1 MRIAFSEVVRW
12 SASSP
17 VTGTAW
23 SPNRSHEA
31 CGTAIIWVAVV
42 LSLVAG
48 EPLTPFQHAA
58 MVADFTNQVCHW
70 GSRGVGYINADV
82 TMTLS
87 RPPVDCELGLRAAD
101 AVPAEGI
108 SIGTA
113 TLSDR
118 LGALGTCVI
127 TALSNG
133 DHPVDLTITT
143 R

>member
-1 MRIAFSEVVRW
+1 M
-12 SASSP
+12 
-17 VTGTAW
+17 
-23 SPNRSHEA
+23 
-31 CGTAIIWVAVV
+31 AVV

-70 GSRGVGYINADV
+70 GSRGVGYINADA

-113 TLSDR
+113 TLYDR
-118 LGALGTCVI
+118 VGALGTCVV

-133 DHPVDLTITT
+133 DHPVDLTVTT
-143 R
+143 RWPNQICGRGVLLIPAISGLVGRRRLGTNSLS